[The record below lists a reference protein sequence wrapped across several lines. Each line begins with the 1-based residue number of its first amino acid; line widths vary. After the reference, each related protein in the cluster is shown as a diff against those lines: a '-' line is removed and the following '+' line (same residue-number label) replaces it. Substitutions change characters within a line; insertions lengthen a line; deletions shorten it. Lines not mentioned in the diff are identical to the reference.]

1 VLAGLLSTTAIA
13 QSPPGPPAADKPM
26 AQPAPRAPVAQPAP
40 APAPLTGSV
49 KIMTTL
55 PADGKTVTNYYKQNV
70 YDTADNKIGDVQ
82 DLLVDKSGKITAAMI
97 GVGGFLGMGEKDVAV
112 PFEALQLTQKNNKW
126 FLVMSS
132 TKDELKN
139 APGWKY
145 DRTTT
150 TWISDKTAASDL
162 PRPTVADRERAPV
175 RQ

>member
-1 VLAGLLSTTAIA
+1 MA
-13 QSPPGPPAADKPM
+13 PAATM
-26 AQPAPRAPVAQPAP
+26 
-40 APAPLTGSV
+40 GSA

-70 YDTADNKIGDVQ
+70 YDTADNKIGDIQ
-82 DLLVDKSGKITAAMI
+82 DLLVDKSGKISAALI
-97 GVGGFLGMGEKDVAV
+97 GVGGFLGIGEKDVAV

-126 FLVMSS
+126 YLVMNS

-150 TWISDKTAASDL
+150 TWISDKTAAAPAA
-162 PRPTVADRERAPV
+162 PRPSLADRAPAPT